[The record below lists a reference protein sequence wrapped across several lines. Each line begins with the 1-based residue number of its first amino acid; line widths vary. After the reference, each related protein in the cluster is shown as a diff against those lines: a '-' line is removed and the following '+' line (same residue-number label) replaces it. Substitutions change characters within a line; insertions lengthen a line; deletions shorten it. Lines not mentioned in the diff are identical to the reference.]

1 MKSKRPKRKRKMKNE
16 NYNKND
22 KNTLDGLDE
31 RLQQKM
37 TIRACRQ
44 KPVRTPVS

>member
-1 MKSKRPKRKRKMKNE
+1 MKRKKTKTKTKNE

-22 KNTLDGLDE
+22 KTTLDGLDE

-37 TIRACRQ
+37 TMRACRQ